1 MTTVVE
7 IEKAIHELALP
18 DAKTL
23 LEWME
28 EHVKQRQNGAD
39 VSLVDEETFNTT
51 AQRVLREHEPLLRKL
66 AQ

>member
-7 IEKAIHELALP
+7 IEKAIHKLP
-18 DAKTL
+18 LPEAKTL

-28 EHVKQRQNGAD
+28 DYVQIRQNGAEISD
-39 VSLVDEETFNTT
+39 IDDETFNAT